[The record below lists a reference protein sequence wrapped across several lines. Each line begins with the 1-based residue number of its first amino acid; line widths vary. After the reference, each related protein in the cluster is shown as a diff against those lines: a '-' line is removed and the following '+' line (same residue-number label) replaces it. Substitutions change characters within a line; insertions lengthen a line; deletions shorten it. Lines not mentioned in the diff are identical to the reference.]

1 MRRGLLI
8 ALSLVFF
15 IGCVGPPPAKYPISR
30 ARGRY
35 TVVAQTFRDQEARDG
50 TVTKY
55 AVTMANEWAE
65 VLRGQGHKDVY
76 VADLVN
82 EAMVTMGT
90 YATRTAAH
98 SALKQVDKVFQGIV
112 GGQVRVR
119 GTRRGTGR
127 RMLGMQRAYPEEID
141 YIKDLVKRRRR

>member
-1 MRRGLLI
+1 MRRGFLI

-15 IGCVGPPPAKYPISR
+15 VGCVGPPPAKYSISR

-35 TVVAQTFRDQEARDG
+35 TVVAQTFRDQKAGDG

-82 EAMVTMGT
+82 EAMLTMGT
-90 YATRTAAH
+90 YASRTAAH
-98 SALKQVDKVFQGIV
+98 SALERVDKVLQGIV

-127 RMLGMQRAYPEEID
+127 RLLGMQRPYPEEID
-141 YIKDLVKRRRR
+141 YINDLVKRRRR

>member
-1 MRRGLLI
+1 
-8 ALSLVFF
+8 
-15 IGCVGPPPAKYPISR
+15 
-30 ARGRY
+30 
-35 TVVAQTFRDQEARDG
+35 
-50 TVTKY
+50 
-55 AVTMANEWAE
+55 MANEWAE
-65 VLRGQGHKDVY
+65 VLRSRGHKDVY

-98 SALKQVDKVFQGIV
+98 SALNAVDKVLQGIV

-127 RMLGMQRAYPEEID
+127 RMLGMQRSYPEEID

>member
-1 MRRGLLI
+1 MRRGFLI
-8 ALSLVFF
+8 AMLLVVLV
-15 IGCVGPPPAKYPISR
+15 GCAGAPPAKYPISK
-30 ARGRY
+30 AQGSY
-35 TVVAQTFRDQEARDG
+35 TVVAQTFRDVEEGG

-90 YATRTAAH
+90 YPSRAAAR
-98 SALKQVDKVFQGIV
+98 SALGQVDKVLQGIV
-112 GGQVRVR
+112 GTQVTVR

-127 RMLGMQRAYPEEID
+127 RMLGMQRPYPEEIA
-141 YIKDLVKRRRR
+141 YIKDLVKRRH

>member
-1 MRRGLLI
+1 M
-8 ALSLVFF
+8 
-15 IGCVGPPPAKYPISR
+15 
-30 ARGRY
+30 
-35 TVVAQTFRDQEARDG
+35 VAQTFRDQEARDG

-82 EAMVTMGT
+82 EVMLTMGT
-90 YATRTAAH
+90 YATRSAAH
-98 SALKQVDKVFQGIV
+98 SALERVDKVFQGIV

-119 GTRRGTGR
+119 GTRRATGR
-127 RMLGMQRAYPEEID
+127 RMLGMQRSYPEEIG
-141 YIKDLVKRRRR
+141 YIKELVKRRRR